1 MASKRASRPSGRPWR
16 LVEKRDRKNALVTIN
31 RDVEEARSSVRILGP
46 AAFDLL
52 AIASAADRFLG
63 GQVAGLLRGFAVGWV
78 DAMDDVPDVGCPPEV
93 AAHLIGAGQ
102 GPAHAQVGLMLAQ
115 GMLENPN

>member
-16 LVEKRDRKNALVTIN
+16 LVEKRDRKNALVTIETW
-31 RDVEEARSSVRILGP
+31 RKARSSVRILGP